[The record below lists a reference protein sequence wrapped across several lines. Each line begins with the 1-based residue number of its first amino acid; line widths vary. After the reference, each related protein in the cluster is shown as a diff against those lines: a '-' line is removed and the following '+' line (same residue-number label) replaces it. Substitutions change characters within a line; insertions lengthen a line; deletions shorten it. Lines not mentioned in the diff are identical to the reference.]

1 MKLKCYGEL
10 CLKNNIKHDKSEL
23 VKYKGKNYCQACLKI
38 KMQADEEKQTMYK
51 CLYKI
56 YGSYQL
62 PGIVYA
68 QIKKFIGSG
77 MSYQGIFNTIQYMQ
91 DNQGRVFENKYGIG
105 LVKNYYYEGHLYKKE
120 NKKYDVK
127 MGDRVIHSKVENV
140 VKNPIEK
147 IDEGSLFDD

>member
-23 VKYKGKNYCQACLKI
+23 VKYKGKNYCQTCLKI
-38 KMQADEEKQTMYK
+38 KMQVDEEKQTMYR

-68 QIKKFIGSG
+68 QIKKFIGFIL
-77 MSYQGIFNTIQYMQ
+77 IF
-91 DNQGRVFENKYGIG
+91 
-105 LVKNYYYEGHLYKKE
+105 
-120 NKKYDVK
+120 
-127 MGDRVIHSKVENV
+127 
-140 VKNPIEK
+140 
-147 IDEGSLFDD
+147 LFFF